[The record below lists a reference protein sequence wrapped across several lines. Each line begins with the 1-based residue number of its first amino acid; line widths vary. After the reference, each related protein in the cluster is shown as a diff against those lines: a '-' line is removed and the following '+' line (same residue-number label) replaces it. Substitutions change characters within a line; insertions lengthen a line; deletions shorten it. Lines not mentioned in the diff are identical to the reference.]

1 MAKKKKLKRKAQSH
15 PTNSLATPPSPTP
28 EEQRKILRDAQN
40 VNRGHPRKGEKGETR
55 EELRQINVSCL
66 ASIGE
71 QFTDLSLKTG
81 RTKRTL
87 LEEAITHLVRKYA

>member
-1 MAKKKKLKRKAQSH
+1 MAKKKKFKRKAQPH
-15 PTNSLATPPSPTP
+15 PTNSLATPLFPTP
-28 EEQRKILRDAQN
+28 EEQWKILREAQN
-40 VNRGHPRKGEKGETR
+40 ANRGHPRKGETR

-81 RTKRTL
+81 RTKRAL
-87 LEEAITHLVRKYA
+87 LEEAIALLLRKYV

>member
-1 MAKKKKLKRKAQSH
+1 MVKRKKLKRKVQAQSH
-15 PTNSLATPPSPTP
+15 SLNSLGTPQSPTP
-28 EEQRKILRDAQN
+28 EEQRKILREAQN
-40 VNRGHPRKGEKGETR
+40 VNRGHPRKGETR
-55 EELRQINVSCL
+55 EELKQINVSCL

-81 RTKRTL
+81 KTKRSL

>member
-1 MAKKKKLKRKAQSH
+1 MVKRKKLKRKAQSH
-15 PTNSLATPPSPTP
+15 SLNSLGTPQFPTP
-28 EEQRKILRDAQN
+28 EEQRKILREAQN
-40 VNRGHPRKGEKGETR
+40 VNRGHPRKGETR

-81 RTKRTL
+81 KTKRSL
-87 LEEAITHLVRKYA
+87 LEEAIMHLVRKYS

>member
-1 MAKKKKLKRKAQSH
+1 MVKRKKLKRKAQSR
-15 PTNSLATPPSPTP
+15 PLYSLGTPQSPTP
-28 EEQRKILRDAQN
+28 EEQKKILREAQN
-40 VNRGHPRKGEKGETR
+40 VNRGHPRKGETR

-81 RTKRTL
+81 KTKRSL